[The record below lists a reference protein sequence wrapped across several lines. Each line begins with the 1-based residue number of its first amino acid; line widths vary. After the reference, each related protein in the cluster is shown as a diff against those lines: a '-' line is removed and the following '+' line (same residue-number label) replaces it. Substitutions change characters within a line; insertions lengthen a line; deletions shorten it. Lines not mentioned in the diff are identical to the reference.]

1 MKAIFC
7 VPFQVGLGPVL
18 PPKSRAMSNG
28 AISDP
33 LADITLDY
41 DDKGTLSGG
50 YSCIGHV
57 SNRKTCLVL
66 IHASKD
72 TIDAMAAS
80 PDYLHILDDGAAGP
94 VALVNTKA
102 WLTTQ
107 GHDTKELD
115 KQDFTDK
122 QKALLRL
129 HQVTDQEYT
138 AGRTDMAP
146 NDAAYTPTPSQRP
159 GKDRGDVDILNPS

>member
-7 VPFQVGLGPVL
+7 APFQVGLGPVL
-18 PPKSRAMSNG
+18 PPM
-28 AISDP
+28 SDP
-33 LADITLDY
+33 LAAITLDY

-57 SNRKTCLVL
+57 SDRKTCLVL
-66 IHASKD
+66 VHASKG

-80 PDYLHILDDGAAGP
+80 ADYLHIQDDGAAGP
-94 VALVNTKA
+94 VALINAKA

-115 KQDFTDK
+115 KEDWANK
-122 QKALLRL
+122 QKALLSL
-129 HQVTDQEYT
+129 HQVTDQDYA
-138 AGRTDMAP
+138 AGHTDMVP
-146 NDAAYTPTPSQRP
+146 QDVTYTP
-159 GKDRGDVDILNPS
+159 KDPTDVDILNPG